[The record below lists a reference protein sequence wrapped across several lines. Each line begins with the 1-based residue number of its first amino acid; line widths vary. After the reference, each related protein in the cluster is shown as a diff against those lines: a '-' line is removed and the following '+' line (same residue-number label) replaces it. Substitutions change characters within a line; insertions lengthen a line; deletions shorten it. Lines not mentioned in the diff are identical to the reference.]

1 MPDVTGFRAKFAA
14 IVPSTNTVV
23 EHDFNMLAPP
33 GVTIHSGR
41 FQIERPQL
49 STDAEFEDLL
59 RQIDTNLPLA
69 VSSVATCKPDY
80 YVMGMSAGTF
90 WDGLEGNQR
99 FEARLAELTG
109 NMGVSTG
116 ATSCKA
122 ALNLYGA
129 ERISVLTPY
138 QPIADY
144 NVARYFKEVG
154 FDVVNGRGLKC
165 PSATAIAEVTEADLI
180 PVLKELD
187 GPNVDAIVQCG
198 TNLSMVRLA
207 AAAEQWLGKPVIA
220 INTATLWHALRA
232 YGINDK
238 VYGFGS
244 LMENF

>member
-49 STDAEFEDLL
+49 SNDAEFEDLL

-99 FEARLAELTG
+99 FEARLADLTG

-122 ALNLYGA
+122 ALNIDTA
-129 ERISVLTPY
+129 SAN
-138 QPIADY
+138 IADY

-154 FDVVNGRGLKC
+154 FDVRKGIGLKC
-165 PSATAIAEVTEADLI
+165 ASATSIAEVTEADLI

-187 GPNVDAIVQCG
+187 GPDVDAIVQCG

-220 INTATLWHALRA
+220 INAATLWHALRA
-232 YGINDK
+232 YGINDR

-244 LMENF
+244 LLENF